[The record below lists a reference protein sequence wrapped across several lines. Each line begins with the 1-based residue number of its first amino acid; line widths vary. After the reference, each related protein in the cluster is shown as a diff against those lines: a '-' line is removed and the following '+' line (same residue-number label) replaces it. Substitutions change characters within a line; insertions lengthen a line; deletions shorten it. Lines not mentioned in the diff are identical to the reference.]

1 MESRLYPKGTVSILL
16 CYYNK
21 SMIKTVKRIFSI
33 LPVVIA
39 LGFFIPVKSQ
49 NFFVK
54 GDLVSSYIWRGMKN
68 GGISLQPS
76 FGFNYKGLSIYA
88 WASTSFQKEK
98 NEIDLYIDYSYR
110 NLKLSFGDFFTQGAD
125 NQFKYFDYRSGHTRH
140 VYDLGAEYTI
150 CDRFPLKVSWY
161 TMVAGDDFIVNG
173 RDDDYTVEKRCFSTY
188 IELQYPFSV
197 KDVDCSVALGLT
209 PWKGFY
215 AENAA
220 VNNVALSIS
229 REFRINENL
238 SLPLTGKLIGNPYEN
253 KIYVMLGL
261 GFCY

>member
-49 NFFVK
+49 DFFVK

-98 NEIDLYIDYSYR
+98 NEIDLYI
-110 NLKLSFGDFFTQGAD
+110 
-125 NQFKYFDYRSGHTRH
+125 
-140 VYDLGAEYTI
+140 
-150 CDRFPLKVSWY
+150 
-161 TMVAGDDFIVNG
+161 AGS
-173 RDDDYTVEKRCFSTY
+173 R
-188 IELQYPFSV
+188 QSV
-197 KDVDCSVALGLT
+197 Q
-209 PWKGFY
+209 
-215 AENAA
+215 
-220 VNNVALSIS
+220 I
-229 REFRINENL
+229 FRL
-238 SLPLTGKLIGNPYEN
+238 
-253 KIYVMLGL
+253 
-261 GFCY
+261 